1 MRKNQLLNK
10 GPKWTQKQKLADQ
23 NNVIVTI
30 TVFCMFTKLNRRKI
44 SWWHRHSDT
53 YTTMSEKKNALD

>member
-10 GPKWTQKQKLADQ
+10 GPKWTQKQKLIDQ
-23 NNVIVTI
+23 NNIIVTI

-44 SWWHRHSDT
+44 S
-53 YTTMSEKKNALD
+53 